1 MQRHDFSNTEEAVT
15 SAIKLGIQL
24 DYGDNVAADITHAI
38 VSGKLAPGDLDAA
51 VARAMLVRFRL
62 G

>member
-1 MQRHDFSNTEEAVT
+1 VT